1 MLRDDST
8 RRLVVF
14 ALLGLCAISL
24 RLAWGLSGEFPINL
38 GTTALAQQNDCTSV
52 TNINGRGNQQS
63 ETFEIAG
70 QTFRIKFRADGP
82 GDNSG
87 YAFFN
92 VVDENGGIVQP
103 SSQDLSRD
111 DPDRIEGNATFS
123 SGPGTYGLVI
133 ASQSADYTIEVED
146 CGSSAGRNGSGP
158 QNVKQNV
165 TSQSTNQNSTS
176 RDERSDKNG
185 TLLEAGGPSD
195 GPLPIMPGGG
205 CPDEYPVE
213 KDAACYK

>member
-70 QTFRIKFRADGP
+70 QTFRIKFRADSP

-92 VVDENGGIVQP
+92 VVDENGGSVEAP
-103 SSQDLSRD
+103 SP
-111 DPDRIEGNATFS
+111 DPPR
-123 SGPGTYGLVI
+123 
-133 ASQSADYTIEVED
+133 
-146 CGSSAGRNGSGP
+146 
-158 QNVKQNV
+158 
-165 TSQSTNQNSTS
+165 
-176 RDERSDKNG
+176 
-185 TLLEAGGPSD
+185 D
-195 GPLPIMPGGG
+195 GPNP
-205 CPDEYPVE
+205 
-213 KDAACYK
+213 

>member
-38 GTTALAQQNDCTSV
+38 GTTALAQQNDCTPV

-63 ETFEIAG
+63 ETFQITG
-70 QTFRIKFRADGP
+70 QTFRITFRADSP
-82 GDNSG
+82 GDTSG

-133 ASQSADYTIEVED
+133 ASQSADYTIDVED
-146 CGSSAGRNGSGP
+146 CGSSTGQRVS
-158 QNVKQNV
+158 
-165 TSQSTNQNSTS
+165 S
-176 RDERSDKNG
+176 
-185 TLLEAGGPSD
+185 
-195 GPLPIMPGGG
+195 
-205 CPDEYPVE
+205 
-213 KDAACYK
+213 